1 MSTEL
6 DPEPLGLGGR
16 ITAMPFIHIRSLPIG
31 AAFDAGRAVRA
42 VSSEF
47 ADAVEVD
54 ERHVTVTWQTLEP
67 DHYASA
73 GQTAATQPPGSHPV
87 LVGLRGGAACALGL
101 APRFGRPRGS
111 LTASASERAAPTAG
125 RAR

>member
-1 MSTEL
+1 
-6 DPEPLGLGGR
+6 
-16 ITAMPFIHIRSLPIG
+16 MPFIHIRSLPI
-31 AAFDAGRAVRA
+31 AAGFDAGRAVRA

-47 ADAVEVD
+47 AAALALD

-87 LVGLRGGAACALGL
+87 LVELFAPDFNAPERVETMLEVAAGAVAAQAAVEPGNVFAEFRPARSGRVFEEGRL
-101 APRFGRPRGS
+101 AHWD
-111 LTASASERAAPTAG
+111 
-125 RAR
+125 